1 MNCDTRILT
10 SKDVSENIQEG
21 FFKNSLNT
29 KTLVKLSSIVSE
41 SDRLKARNFAVL
53 LIEVDGEMFR
63 TNNGLGQL
71 VPEGTTLVRD
81 SKSQLVGLPMVA
93 GG

>member
-1 MNCDTRILT
+1 M
-10 SKDVSENIQEG
+10 
-21 FFKNSLNT
+21 
-29 KTLVKLSSIVSE
+29 SE

-53 LIEVDGEMFR
+53 LIEVDGQMFR

-81 SKSQLVGLPMVA
+81 SKSQIVGLPMVK